1 VGGVRESSASPD
13 LRRGHPIEGRRSLSV
28 PDAKAAAGGTSQFLL
43 AIGFGPLMKRTTT
56 YTIETRAGKPGSGNG
71 TVTIKD
77 AGATANA
84 ETADGVKLT
93 GTIDCKKVTRAQ

>member
-1 VGGVRESSASPD
+1 MMA
-13 LRRGHPIEGRRSLSV
+13 
-28 PDAKAAAGGTSQFLL
+28 
-43 AIGFGPLMKRTTT
+43 
-56 YTIETRAGKPGSGNG
+56 RAGSVNG

-77 AGATANA
+77 AGATATVSFNA